1 MKINTLIIGSS
12 SGIGL
17 EATKFFLKK
26 GHNVIGISR
35 RGINMKSKKF
45 KNIKFDLS
53 NFQNYDQLY
62 SNIYNKFG
70 AIDNLLFSAGVQFI
84 RPTSIISTS
93 DLKKIFDIN
102 LKSPILF
109 SKFISNKKLFKR
121 PGSVVFISSVIA
133 SRPAS
138 GKSLYGSSKSG
149 IINHAKSLALEVS
162 KYKINVNTISPG
174 MLKGP
179 MLSKYSKNISKDI
192 YEKITNQHPLGIGKF
207 SDIVNGIDFLFS
219 SKSRWI
225 TGIDLTIDGGYS
237 L

>member
-1 MKINTLIIGSS
+1 MKTNTLIIGSS

-17 EATKFFLKK
+17 ETTKFFLKK

-35 RGINMKSKKF
+35 KGNNIKSNKF
-45 KNIKFDLS
+45 RNIKFDLN

-62 SNIYNKFG
+62 SNIYSKFG
-70 AIDNLLFSAGVQFI
+70 SINNLLFSAGVQFI
-84 RPTSIISTS
+84 RPSSIISTS
-93 DLKKIFDIN
+93 DMKKIFDIN
-102 LKSPILF
+102 LKSPIFF
-109 SKFISNKKLFKR
+109 SKFISNKKFFKR

-138 GKSLYGSSKSG
+138 GQSLYGSSKSG

-162 KYKINVNTISPG
+162 KYKININTISPG

-179 MLSKYSKNISKDI
+179 MLSKYSKKISKDI

-207 SDIVNGIDFLFS
+207 TDIVNGIDFLFS

-225 TGIDLTIDGGYS
+225 TGIDLTIDGDYS

>member
-1 MKINTLIIGSS
+1 MKTNTLIIGSS

-17 EATKFFLKK
+17 EATNFFLKK

-35 RGINMKSKKF
+35 RGNNINSNKF
-45 KNIKFDLS
+45 RNIKFDLTD
-53 NFQNYDQLY
+53 FENYDLLF
-62 SNIYNKFG
+62 SNIYNRFG
-70 AIDNLLFSAGVQFI
+70 LINNLLFSAGAQFI
-84 RPTSIISTS
+84 RPSSIISTN
-93 DLKKIFDIN
+93 DMKKIFDIN

-109 SKFISNKKLFKR
+109 SKFISNRKFFKR

-138 GKSLYGSSKSG
+138 GQSLYGSSKSG
-149 IINHAKSLALEVS
+149 IINHSKSLALEVS
-162 KYKINVNTISPG
+162 KYKININTISPG

-179 MLSKYSKNISKDI
+179 MLSKYSKNISKAI

-207 SDIVNGIDFLFS
+207 TDIVNGIDFLFS

>member
-1 MKINTLIIGSS
+1 MKTNTLIIGSS

-26 GHNVIGISR
+26 SHNVIGISR
-35 RGINMKSKKF
+35 RNNNIKSKKF
-45 KNIKFDLS
+45 RHINFDLN
-53 NFQNYDQLY
+53 NFQDYDQLY

-70 AIDNLLFSAGVQFI
+70 PINNLLFSAGVQFI
-84 RPTSIISTS
+84 RPSSIISAN
-93 DLKKIFDIN
+93 DIKKIFNIN

-109 SKFISNKKLFKR
+109 SKFISNKRFFKR
-121 PGSVVFISSVIA
+121 PGSVIFISSVIA

-138 GKSLYGSSKSG
+138 GQSLYGSSKSG
-149 IINHAKSLALEVS
+149 VINHAKSLALEVS
-162 KYKINVNTISPG
+162 KYKININTISPG

-192 YEKITNQHPLGIGKF
+192 YEKITKQHPLGIGKF
-207 SDIVNGIDFLFS
+207 TDIVNGIDFLFS